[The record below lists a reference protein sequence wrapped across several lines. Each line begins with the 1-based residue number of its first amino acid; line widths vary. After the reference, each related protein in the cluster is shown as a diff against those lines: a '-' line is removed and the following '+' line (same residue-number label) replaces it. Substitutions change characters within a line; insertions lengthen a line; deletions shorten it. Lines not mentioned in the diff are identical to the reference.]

1 MTPEHERV
9 IEKLRSSAAAV
20 AAAVR
25 SVPAGKARQAPAAG
39 EWSVHETL
47 AHARNVAVLCLG
59 LRVKRLLYERDPVFG
74 DYDDEPIRRDAVAR
88 PEPLEQVL
96 EMLVT
101 EHAQLAG
108 LLSRLPDAEW
118 KRSGRHPERGELSI
132 EMMAGF
138 AGEHAE
144 EHAGQ
149 IAKAEAALRTG
160 GL

>member
-1 MTPEHERV
+1 MTGEHERV
-9 IEKLRSSAAAV
+9 IERIRSSAAAV

-25 SVPAGKARQAPAAG
+25 AVPAGTARQEPAPG

-59 LRVKRLLYERDPVFG
+59 LRIKRLLYERDPVFG
-74 DYDDEPIRRDAVAR
+74 DYDDEPVRRDAVAR

-96 EMLVT
+96 EMLVS

-108 LLSRLPDAEW
+108 LLSRLPDADW
-118 KRSGRHPERGELSI
+118 TRSGRHPERGEMSI
-132 EMMAGF
+132 EMIAGF

-144 EHAGQ
+144 DHAGQ
-149 IAKAEAALRTG
+149 IARAAEALRAR
-160 GL
+160 

>member
-1 MTPEHERV
+1 MTGEHERV
-9 IEKLRSSAAAV
+9 IERIRSSAAAV

-25 SVPAGKARQAPAAG
+25 AVPAGTARQEPVPG

-59 LRVKRLLYERDPVFG
+59 LRIKRLLYERDPVFG
-74 DYDDEPIRRDAVAR
+74 DYDDEPIRHDAMAR

-96 EMLVT
+96 EMLLG

-108 LLSRLPDAEW
+108 FLSRLPDADW
-118 KRSGRHPERGELSI
+118 KRSGRHPERGEMSI
-132 EMMAGF
+132 EMIAAF

-144 EHAGQ
+144 DHAGQ
-149 IAKAEAALRTG
+149 IARAAEALRAR
-160 GL
+160 